1 MVLIQKIIEYKRVV
15 WYANF
20 AWRPGK
26 LFDTVNRALTIF
38 ISNNSKNHGCNNTGY
53 IKWNSETRDNIF
65 MLLHFTSYNK
75 SRDSFWSPKLS
86 SSCEISILEKFF
98 NKPYTIQN
106 FIQISKNNLYYRT
119 TGGLYWK
126 VFTDTPPSFI
136 INGKK
141 GTSSRET
148 FISLNKKDTP
158 KQFVAIFSSSLC
170 WWWYTITSNL
180 RDLNP
185 SDLHGFRIDDN
196 LIGSDELIK
205 LADKYLKD
213 IYANSSML
221 IRVQKETGETKTQ
234 SFKLSKSKPIIDEI
248 DKVLAKHYGFTEE
261 ELDFIINYDIKYRMG
276 SELEGE
282 E

>member
-1 MVLIQKIIEYKRVV
+1 
-15 WYANF
+15 
-20 AWRPGK
+20 
-26 LFDTVNRALTIF
+26 
-38 ISNNSKNHGCNNTGY
+38 
-53 IKWNSETRDNIF
+53 
-65 MLLHFTSYNK
+65 MLLHFISYNK

-86 SSCEISILEKFF
+86 SLCEISILEKLFK
-98 NKPYTIQN
+98 KPHTIQN
-106 FIQISKNNLYYRT
+106 YIQISKNNLYYRT

-126 VFTDTPPSFI
+126 VFTDTPPAFF
-136 INGKK
+136 INGEK

-148 FISLNKKDTP
+148 SISLNKKDTP
-158 KQFVAIFSSSLC
+158 KQFVAIFSSSLF

-185 SDLHGFRIDDN
+185 SDLYGFRIDNN

-205 LADKYLKD
+205 LADKYIKD
-213 IYANSSML
+213 MYVNSSML
-221 IRVQKETGETKTQ
+221 IRIQKEIGETKTQ

-276 SELEGE
+276 GELEGE